1 MSILVLN
8 AGSSSLKFALF
19 DDNANEVAISGI
31 IERAG
36 ATPVVKVD
44 GDFETPP
51 LEATDLPGQLRY
63 LHAFFGDNA
72 NTNPITAIGHRVV
85 HGGERFRESVLLDD
99 DAIKGLHAVA
109 RLAPLH
115 NPPAIEVI
123 EAAREAWPSV
133 PHVACFDTAFFATL
147 PPERYL
153 FPVPYEWHTECGIRR
168 YGFHG
173 LSHAYCV
180 NRAAELLERPLE
192 ELKIVTCHL
201 GAGCS
206 MAATVGGKAV
216 ATTMGLTPLDGLIMA
231 TRPGSLDPG
240 VVLEA
245 QRRGGFSPDELD
257 RILNRES
264 GLLGIS
270 GESAD
275 YRELELLA
283 EEGHERARLA
293 LMMFENRIAETVAS
307 LAVAI
312 DGLDVL
318 VFTAGIGENSAALR
332 SRVCRRLRWFGVRID
347 PSANDTVVGD
357 SVISTAKSLSA
368 VVVVQ
373 TREDLVI
380 ANEAN
385 RIRHS

>member
-1 MSILVLN
+1 M
-8 AGSSSLKFALF
+8 KFALF
-19 DDNANEVAISGI
+19 DDDAINVTLSGI
-31 IERAG
+31 IERG
-36 ATPVVKVD
+36 GETPVVKVD
-44 GDFETPP
+44 GDVQVPP
-51 LEATDLPGQLRY
+51 LEVIDLPGQLRY
-63 LHAFFGDNA
+63 LHALFENAA
-72 NTNPITAIGHRVV
+72 NTDSITAVGHRVV

-99 DAIKGLHAVA
+99 DAIEGLHAVA

-123 EAAREAWPSV
+123 EAARETWPDV
-133 PHVACFDTAFFATL
+133 PQVACFDTAFFATL
-147 PPERYL
+147 RPERYL
-153 FPVPYEWHTECGIRR
+153 FPVPYEWHTAWGIRR

-180 NRAAELLERPLE
+180 GRAAELVERPLE

-231 TRPGSLDPG
+231 TRPGGLDPG

-245 QRRGGFSPDELD
+245 QRRGGYSPDELD

-275 YRELELLA
+275 YRELERLA

-293 LMMFENRIAETVAS
+293 LTMFENRIAETVAS

-332 SRVCRRLRWFGVRID
+332 SRVCQRFQWLRVSIKET
-347 PSANDTVVGD
+347 ANLAADGD
-357 SVISTAKSLSA
+357 CLISLSNSLTA
-368 VVVVQ
+368 VAVIR
-373 TREDLVI
+373 TREDLII
-380 ANEAN
+380 AREAD
-385 RIRHS
+385 RIRQSNPINARNS